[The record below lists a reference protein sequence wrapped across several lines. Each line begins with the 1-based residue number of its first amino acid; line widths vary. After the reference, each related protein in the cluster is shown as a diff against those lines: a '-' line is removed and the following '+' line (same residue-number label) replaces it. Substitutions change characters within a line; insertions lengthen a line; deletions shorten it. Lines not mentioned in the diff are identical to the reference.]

1 MMQLWTPDGVRFMRD
16 ASEYGDYYPR
26 LVTEILPHLPKD
38 GHICDA
44 GCGLGYLAEELA
56 KHCANVTGIDRSV
69 AAIGEMNRRNSAA
82 RGICADIFEVSEP
95 FDAMVFCYFGRTEEI
110 LRLAKK
116 LCKGSVVVIK
126 RDCGEHTFSLGSV
139 EHKKHT
145 VEYTLADF
153 SAHGI
158 PYLSK
163 KLSLEMGQPFR
174 SLGDAVA
181 FYRLYDKSGV
191 KITEDMVAERL
202 VSTGRED
209 FPLYLPSK
217 RQMEM
222 VVFSAKDIPEGSI
235 LR

>member
-1 MMQLWTPDGVRFMRD
+1 MMQFWTPDAVRFMRD
-16 ASEYGDYYPR
+16 ASEYGDFYPR
-26 LVTEILPHLPKD
+26 LVEEILPFLPKD

-44 GCGLGYLAEELA
+44 GCGLGYLASELA
-56 KHCANVTGIDRSV
+56 KHCKQVTGIDRSV
-69 AAIGEMNRRNSAA
+69 AAIDAMNRRNSMAT
-82 RGICADIFEVSEP
+82 GICTDIFEYSEP

-116 LCKGSVVVIK
+116 LCKGNAVVIK
-126 RDCGEHTFSLGSV
+126 RDCSEHTFSLGSV

-153 SAHGI
+153 SALGI
-158 PYLSK
+158 PFVGK

-174 SLGDAVA
+174 SLDDAVA

-191 KITEDMVAERL
+191 AITEESVAERL
-202 VSTGRED
+202 ISTGRED

-217 RQMEM
+217 RQMEI
-222 VVFSAKDIPEGSI
+222 VVFSAKDIPEGSDFG
-235 LR
+235 